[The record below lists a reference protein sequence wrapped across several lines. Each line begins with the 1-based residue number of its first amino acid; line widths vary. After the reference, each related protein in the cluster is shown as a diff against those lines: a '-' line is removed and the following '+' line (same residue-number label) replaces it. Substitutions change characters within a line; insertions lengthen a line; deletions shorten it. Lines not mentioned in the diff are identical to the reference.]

1 MPCVLHAGGSP
12 HTAAAPIRAPS
23 PAARWPFGALCL
35 DYCVPIGLISPRTYV
50 CQRTSDR
57 LQPSVLRSYRQHPGS
72 ASDPQTDCPW
82 SWGCVHASPNGCKQ
96 GVLQRAGAAEG
107 GLGWGQ
113 RRQQHT
119 SCAQAFCKPSKEKR
133 MEKPC
138 PPPPGAATLSSLFLA
153 NGSYSTLHVLMSN

>member
-23 PAARWPFGALCL
+23 PAAQWPFGALCL

-57 LQPSVLRSYRQHPGS
+57 LQPTVLRSYRQHPGS

-113 RRQQHT
+113 RQQHT
-119 SCAQAFCKPSKEKR
+119 SCALGSGFLHTQQGEKDGEALPASSR
-133 MEKPC
+133 GCNALLIIPC
-138 PPPPGAATLSSLFLA
+138 QWLLLDTSC
-153 NGSYSTLHVLMSN
+153 SYV